1 MPQNVISNTA
11 IPRRARHARD
21 DSIITMYAHN
31 VSNAQTHTLLHT
43 LTRTHTHTQAYAH
56 THTHTHTC
64 SYAHTHT
71 RPHTHAYAHTHTR
84 SYIHTHTWISSSHR
98 CLCAT
103 SITSSACA
111 ARMATMRAPT
121 SAASFTRCWM
131 AAAGRSLKSAPP
143 KPPGLCNVH
152 KQVNSPRSKG
162 PRSRAAGW
170 QLQGA
175 R

>member
-1 MPQNVISNTA
+1 MGTSFLACLKTSSAILRFHAGRGMHGMTA
-11 IPRRARHARD
+11 SSPCMH
-21 DSIITMYAHN
+21 ITY
-31 VSNAQTHTLLHT
+31 QTHK
-43 LTRTHTHTQAYAH
+43 HTHSYTRSHAH
-56 THTHTHTC
+56 THTHK
-64 SYAHTHT
+64 
-71 RPHTHAYAHTHTR
+71 HTHAYAHTHTR